1 MTYIRHIAEG
11 DAKSV
16 ALRIESSNLS
26 LTATFEALA
35 EMLGLFRF
43 INSYFSS
50 SFPLFFSKS
59 LFISIYLN
67 LFVA

>member
-1 MTYIRHIAEG
+1 
-11 DAKSV
+11 
-16 ALRIESSNLS
+16 IESSNLS

-43 INSYFSS
+43 INSYFSL
-50 SFPLFFSKS
+50 SFPFLSLFFSKS

-67 LFVA
+67 LFVAVSFKHK

>member
-1 MTYIRHIAEG
+1 MKSMCYIARCN
-11 DAKSV
+11 S
-16 ALRIESSNLS
+16 S

-67 LFVA
+67 LVVAVSFKHK